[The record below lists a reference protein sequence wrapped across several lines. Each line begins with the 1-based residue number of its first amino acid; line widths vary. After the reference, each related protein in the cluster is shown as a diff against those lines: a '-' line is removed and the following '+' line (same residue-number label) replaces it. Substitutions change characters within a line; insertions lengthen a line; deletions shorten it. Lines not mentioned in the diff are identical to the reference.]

1 VSSAELIDAAY
12 ERAVAGV
19 GKVQEIRIGVLD
31 ERALQRFSLVVGHT
45 DPAYAD
51 EKAAKDLGYDGLLA
65 APLYLSAVLGWDT
78 GPAESDLLAD
88 GNSTTPLGDIDV
100 AGLRLMGG
108 GQDLTFHEPVVAG
121 LDVVMHAEVTAV
133 TRKEGR
139 SGPLLVIEVHRRYLE
154 ADGRLLVEC
163 HESFLAR

>member
-1 VSSAELIDAAY
+1 MTALVDEAY
-12 ERAVAGV
+12 EKASAGV

-31 ERALQRFSLVVGHT
+31 ERALQRFALVVGH
-45 DPAYAD
+45 AD
-51 EKAAKDLGYDGLLA
+51 GPYQDAAAAADLGYAGLLA
-65 APLYLSAVLGWDT
+65 APLYLTAVLGWDT

-88 GNSTTPLGDIDV
+88 GNSRTPLGDVDV

-121 LDVVMHAEVTAV
+121 LDVVMHAQVTAV
-133 TRKEGR
+133 TRKDGR

-154 ADGRLLVEC
+154 AGDGRLLVEC

>member
-1 VSSAELIDAAY
+1 VTALVDEAY
-12 ERAVAGV
+12 EKASAGV

-31 ERALQRFSLVVGHT
+31 ERALQRFALVVGHT
-45 DPAYAD
+45 DGPYQDPA
-51 EKAAKDLGYDGLLA
+51 AAADLGYAGLLA

-88 GNSTTPLGDIDV
+88 GNSRTPRGDVDV

-139 SGPLLVIEVHRRYLE
+139 SGPLLVIEVHRRYVE
-154 ADGRLLVEC
+154 AGDGRLLVEC

>member
-1 VSSAELIDAAY
+1 MTALIDEAY
-12 ERAVAGV
+12 ERARAGV
-19 GKVQEIRIGVLD
+19 GKVQEIPLGVLA
-31 ERALQRFSLVVGHT
+31 ERDVQRFSLVVGH
-45 DPAYAD
+45 AD
-51 EKAAKDLGYDGLLA
+51 GPYQDRAAAADLGHDGLLA
-65 APLYLSAVLGWDT
+65 APLYLTAVLGWET
-78 GPAESDLLAD
+78 GPAEDDLLAD
-88 GNSTTPLGDIDV
+88 GNSTTPLGDVDV

-139 SGPLLVIEVHRRYLE
+139 SGPLLVIEVHRRYVD
-154 ADGRLLVEC
+154 ATDGRLLVEC